1 MPDNARTCR
10 LRSPR
15 PRHPTKESTPR
26 RLRWKRTRG
35 EKPHGCAR
43 TTHVRAIRDNC
54 AAFCTAHLKSK
65 IRAASDKQGRKV
77 RPAQGEPPPRSIR
90 GERISAERCSGT
102 SAGAGRSR
110 ALPKKMACDKIC
122 LSTRVANGPSWAQ
135 VAEYPLIH
143 LLDLRRSGWQVHS
156 ASRQESAGKGQRGSK
171 IRGRPGFSRPGIVFD
186 SGFPTTF
193 ASTLEL
199 GLGQRDVRFQACAMD
214 ELTGG
219 SLKRRPRRL
228 YITSNTDRASRARPE
243 GRSDSVR
250 GSFTRGCR
258 RLGDGARLR
267 QSDRSRP
274 HAYRS
279 DGRAGSDARAL
290 C

>member
-122 LSTRVANGPSWAQ
+122 QSTRVANGPSWAQ

-143 LLDLRRSGWQVHS
+143 LLDLRRSGWQV
-156 ASRQESAGKGQRGSK
+156 QRG
-171 IRGRPGFSRPGIVFD
+171 RR
-186 SGFPTTF
+186 
-193 ASTLEL
+193 STLAL
-199 GLGQRDVRFQACAMD
+199 ANMIL
-214 ELTGG
+214 
-219 SLKRRPRRL
+219 RPL
-228 YITSNTDRASRARPE
+228 V
-243 GRSDSVR
+243 GRS
-250 GSFTRGCR
+250 
-258 RLGDGARLR
+258 RLETPDPLITNKPPD
-267 QSDRSRP
+267 QTTSTHPEVSRIK
-274 HAYRS
+274 S
-279 DGRAGSDARAL
+279 GRKL
-290 C
+290 